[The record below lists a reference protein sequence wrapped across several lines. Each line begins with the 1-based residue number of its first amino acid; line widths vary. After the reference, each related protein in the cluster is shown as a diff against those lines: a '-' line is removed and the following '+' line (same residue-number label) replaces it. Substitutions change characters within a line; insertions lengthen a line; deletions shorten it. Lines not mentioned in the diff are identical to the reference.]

1 MYQSVTAGLADIVK
15 CANLTLIITGTQNRL
30 LTDLAGN
37 SITRIWQLL
46 LQSSDQPRFGP
57 DVIPLLLH
65 EVA

>member
-1 MYQSVTAGLADIVK
+1 MYQSVTAVLADIVK

-46 LQSSDQPRFGP
+46 LQASDQLRFGP

-65 EVA
+65 ELA